1 MPDSISSAEVE
12 HVANLARLRLSDEE
26 LATFTKQLA
35 AVLDHAKDVEALE
48 LDDVEPMSHPIPV
61 ENVMRED
68 VPVEMLSHADF
79 LEPAPAIDAG
89 RFLVPKILE
98 EEI

>member
-1 MPDSISSAEVE
+1 MTDPISHDEVK
-12 HVANLARLRLSDEE
+12 HVANLARLRLTDEE
-26 LATFTKQLA
+26 LEIFTDQLR

-48 LDDVEPMSHPIPV
+48 LDKIEPMSHPIPV

-68 VPVEMLSHADF
+68 VPDEMLKHSDF
-79 LEPAPAIDAG
+79 FEQAPAVEDG